1 MKLAALTILL
11 LLPSCQSSIYRQP
24 EGRLWE
30 REGGA
35 LNPFFYLRP

>member
-11 LLPSCQSSIYRQP
+11 LLSSCRSSIYRQP
-24 EGRLWE
+24 EGHLWE

-35 LNPFFYLRP
+35 LNPFHCLRL